1 MPGLRKILIGV
12 VYGALICHS
21 LAGAGE
27 VRGRVAVRS
36 RTPAVEHGP
45 GSGYGHGGA
54 FEGKSEP
61 KPEFSEAQSVI
72 LFVEVK
78 DSLRYSPPVSHP
90 RITQRAKTFIPPVLP
105 VLVGTTV
112 DFPNEDT
119 IYHNVFSY
127 TKPKR
132 LELGRYPPGSSR
144 NVTFDKPGVVRLFC
158 EIHESMT
165 AYILVLETPFFTV
178 PDREGGFVLRDLP
191 PGRHRITV
199 WHPALPRQEKEVFVP
214 ESGVVE
220 VNFEL

>member
-1 MPGLRKILIGV
+1 MMGV
-12 VYGALICHS
+12 AGGVLICSS
-21 LAGAGE
+21 LTGAGE
-27 VRGRVAVRS
+27 VRGRVEVRS
-36 RTPAVEHGP
+36 RTSAGESGP
-45 GSGYGHGGA
+45 GGGYGHGGA

-61 KPEFSEAQSVI
+61 KPEFSEAQSVV

-78 DSLRYSPPVSHP
+78 DSLRYSPPAAHP
-90 RITQRAKTFIPPVLP
+90 RVTQRAKTFIPPVLP

-127 TKPKR
+127 AKPKR

-144 NVTFDKPGVVRLFC
+144 SVTFDKSGVVKLFC
-158 EIHESMT
+158 EIHENMS
-165 AYILVLETPFFTV
+165 AYILVLGTPFFTV
-178 PDREGGFVLRDLP
+178 PDREGEFVLRNLS
-191 PGRHRITV
+191 PGRHRIKV
-199 WHPALPRQEKEVFVP
+199 WHPTLPRQEREVFVP